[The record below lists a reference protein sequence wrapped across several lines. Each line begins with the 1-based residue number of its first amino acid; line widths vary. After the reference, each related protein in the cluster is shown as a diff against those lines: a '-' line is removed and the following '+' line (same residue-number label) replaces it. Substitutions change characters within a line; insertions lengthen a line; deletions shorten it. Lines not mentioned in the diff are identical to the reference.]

1 MDESST
7 PKGLLT
13 RIDLASNQGSF
24 RKIYHYKNNTL
35 LKINNAGMNG
45 EKVCRVDSFTLA
57 TLYETVK
64 SQDCVFVMGYPQ
76 SFSAGQSFRLLKLE
90 DFAFK
95 FPDHKQ
101 PPFIEEFLLTHY
113 VTRTINTFEQSPLVV
128 FDYDASSNTPSHL
141 QFTHPNELMSYL
153 ALNVHE
159 DFGKLSYVATYSS
172 SAGIYTAS
180 GHRLTDVSRFHIY
193 FFIEKQ
199 KDIPRFKQLIE
210 GHLLISHSYWT
221 EKNKKGNDSSKLL
234 LDLGVISPERLVYE
248 TRPVFND
255 GLSQNRPN
263 PIFHEGELEAF
274 DVSALKEDF
283 IVEDLNTIARVNHVP
298 LVSKTQS
305 LSSLVGIKHDFKT
318 FKYATRITLCD
329 GTIVSCEEV
338 EALLETKRNVSCYSP
353 FRDENN
359 PSCFI
364 SKNYQKVIYLHDMGV
379 KTTYFVCDRPEVN
392 YTLTQS
398 LPKKLFPE
406 LKTSNNIKVPV
417 VVKENIA
424 VMLENYGITVRYNL
438 MSKENDIVIPTVSVS
453 LDNKSNVSFSKIQE
467 LCTRN
472 SLKITPERLSSILLE
487 IGDEHR
493 YHPVQEWIAETQWD
507 GVDRYE
513 AFCETLNVVPSHE
526 QFKEIVL
533 LKVLQAIV
541 AAAFEEQGIK
551 FEYLL
556 TLSGAQGIGKT
567 SWIKRL
573 LPQGMVL
580 DGMSLD
586 LAQKDS
592 VKMAV
597 SYAVT
602 ELGEV
607 ESTFRKSS
615 NSDLKAFLSRQF
627 DEIRMPYAA
636 KTSKFGRRTVFM
648 ASVNFQRFLTDM
660 SGNRRYWVLDTL
672 SVDYE
677 HDIDMQ
683 QLFAQ
688 VYAMH
693 YLNDDPLYLSAD
705 ETALQS
711 ELVSQNEVVEPLLE
725 KLLTMFNVEYDGEN
739 ESLGCYMTVTEILE
753 AMGCATN
760 KSDATKLGN
769 LLKKYSLKNQKRS
782 GYVKYLMVRRCAS
795 ADLGQNLLGHSGPS
809 GLGPMFP

>member
-1 MDESST
+1 M
-7 PKGLLT
+7 
-13 RIDLASNQGSF
+13 
-24 RKIYHYKNNTL
+24 
-35 LKINNAGMNG
+35 
-45 EKVCRVDSFTLA
+45 
-57 TLYETVK
+57 
-64 SQDCVFVMGYPQ
+64 
-76 SFSAGQSFRLLKLE
+76 
-90 DFAFK
+90 
-95 FPDHKQ
+95 
-101 PPFIEEFLLTHY
+101 
-113 VTRTINTFEQSPLVV
+113 
-128 FDYDASSNTPSHL
+128 
-141 QFTHPNELMSYL
+141 
-153 ALNVHE
+153 
-159 DFGKLSYVATYSS
+159 
-172 SAGIYTAS
+172 
-180 GHRLTDVSRFHIY
+180 
-193 FFIEKQ
+193 
-199 KDIPRFKQLIE
+199 
-210 GHLLISHSYWT
+210 
-221 EKNKKGNDSSKLL
+221 
-234 LDLGVISPERLVYE
+234 
-248 TRPVFND
+248 
-255 GLSQNRPN
+255 
-263 PIFHEGELEAF
+263 
-274 DVSALKEDF
+274 
-283 IVEDLNTIARVNHVP
+283 
-298 LVSKTQS
+298 
-305 LSSLVGIKHDFKT
+305 
-318 FKYATRITLCD
+318 
-329 GTIVSCEEV
+329 
-338 EALLETKRNVSCYSP
+338 
-353 FRDENN
+353 
-359 PSCFI
+359 
-364 SKNYQKVIYLHDMGV
+364 
-379 KTTYFVCDRPEVN
+379 
-392 YTLTQS
+392 
-398 LPKKLFPE
+398 
-406 LKTSNNIKVPV
+406 
-417 VVKENIA
+417 
-424 VMLENYGITVRYNL
+424 
-438 MSKENDIVIPTVSVS
+438 
-453 LDNKSNVSFSKIQE
+453 
-467 LCTRN
+467 
-472 SLKITPERLSSILLE
+472 
-487 IGDEHR
+487 
-493 YHPVQEWIAETQWD
+493 
-507 GVDRYE
+507 
-513 AFCETLNVVPSHE
+513 PSHE

-693 YLNDDPLYLSAD
+693 YLNGDPLYLSAD